1 MSYNLNIR
9 KLEFFKDEYKNC
21 IFISNI
27 KYTWQFILDNKPR
40 TVILIYTKFF
50 GKRVIYLDNKQ
61 IYNSSKYTYN
71 FNFSFPIEFHNITIT
86 QKDYFYTLKINN
98 ISFNNILNDL
108 KLKKFNIL
116 EDTYKEKQ
124 KEKKL
129 KQLKKRKN
137 RLLLEA
143 INNFNKKDKIH
154 EINLSQDE
162 KKSKKE
168 EKEEK
173 EEESNEDEDSNTI
186 HQSFEIHRKISS
198 IINNGL
204 NNINNINNSSLNYN
218 NKSVSKISDTSNKIF
233 KDKNSFWYKDNNNN
247 NNKSFF
253 NYKKKSFKSLKKN
266 KKNKKNKFNLS
277 EKAKFKTYENMNSS
291 LNEMIDFDLLENGL
305 NASGERNGNIFRN
318 NLYSS
323 NNRSFFDKGS
333 LTTQSN

>member
-40 TVILIYTKFF
+40 TVILIYIKFF

-71 FNFSFPIEFHNITIT
+71 FNVSFPIEFHNITIT

-129 KQLKKRKN
+129 KKLKKRKN

-162 KKSKKE
+162 RKSK
-168 EKEEK
+168 KEEK

-186 HQSFEIHRKISS
+186 HQSFEIHKAISS
-198 IINNGL
+198 MIDNGL
-204 NNINNINNSSLNYN
+204 YNINNINNSNLNN
-218 NKSVSKISDTSNKIF
+218 NKSVSKISDASNNIF
-233 KDKNSFWYKDNNNN
+233 KDKRSFWYKDNN
-247 NNKSFF
+247 KSFF
-253 NYKKKSFKSLKKN
+253 NKRKSFKGLKKN
-266 KKNKKNKFNLS
+266 KKNKKNKFNPS

-305 NASGERNGNIFRN
+305 NVSGERNGTIFRN

>member
-98 ISFNNILNDL
+98 ISFSNILNDL

-129 KQLKKRKN
+129 KKLKKRKN

-162 KKSKKE
+162 RKKNKE
-168 EKEEK
+168 EKEK

-186 HQSFEIHRKISS
+186 HQSFEIHKKISS
-198 IINNGL
+198 MINNGL
-204 NNINNINNSSLNYN
+204 YNINNINNNNNLNNQKSDISSNA
-218 NKSVSKISDTSNKIF
+218 F
-233 KDKNSFWYKDNNNN
+233 KDKGSFWYKDNN
-247 NNKSFF
+247 KSFF
-253 NYKKKSFKSLKKN
+253 KKKKSFKSLKKN
-266 KKNKKNKFNLS
+266 KKNKFYPN

-291 LNEMIDFDLLENGL
+291 LNEMIDFDLLGNDL
-305 NASGERNGNIFRN
+305 NASGERNGIIFRN

>member
-9 KLEFFKDEYKNC
+9 KLEFFKDEFKNC

-71 FNFSFPIEFHNITIT
+71 FTVSFPIEFHNITIT

-98 ISFNNILNDL
+98 ISFSNILNDL

-129 KQLKKRKN
+129 KKLKKRKN

-162 KKSKKE
+162 KNKKSN
-168 EKEEK
+168 
-173 EEESNEDEDSNTI
+173 EESNENIKDNEDEDEDTI
-186 HQSFEIHRKISS
+186 HQSFEIHQKISS
-198 IINNGL
+198 MISNGL
-204 NNINNINNSSLNYN
+204 YNINNINNNNNSMNNLSN
-218 NKSVSKISDTSNKIF
+218 NKSVSKISNTSNNIF
-233 KDKNSFWYKDNNNN
+233 KDKNNFWYKDNN
-247 NNKSFF
+247 KSFY
-253 NYKKKSFKSLKKN
+253 NQKKSFKSLKKN
-266 KKNKKNKFNLS
+266 KNKKNKFNNPS

-291 LNEMIDFDLLENGL
+291 LNEMIDLDLLENGL
-305 NASGERNGNIFRN
+305 NASGERTGTIFRN

>member
-71 FNFSFPIEFHNITIT
+71 FNVSFPIEFHNITIT

-98 ISFNNILNDL
+98 ISFSNILNDL

-129 KQLKKRKN
+129 KKLKKRKN

-162 KKSKKE
+162 RKKNKE
-168 EKEEK
+168 EKEK

-186 HQSFEIHRKISS
+186 HQSFEIHNKISS
-198 IINNGL
+198 MINNGL
-204 NNINNINNSSLNYN
+204 YNIDNINNNNLNYN
-218 NKSVSKISDTSNKIF
+218 KSISKISDISNNAF
-233 KDKNSFWYKDNNNN
+233 KDKGNFWYKDNN
-247 NNKSFF
+247 KSFF
-253 NYKKKSFKSLKKN
+253 NKKKSFKSLKKN
-266 KKNKKNKFNLS
+266 KRNKFYPN

-291 LNEMIDFDLLENGL
+291 LNEMIDFDLLGNDL
-305 NASGERNGNIFRN
+305 NTSGERNGINFRN

>member
-27 KYTWQFILDNKPR
+27 KYIWQFILDNKPR

-61 IYNSSKYTYN
+61 IYNSSKYTFN
-71 FNFSFPIEFHNITIT
+71 FNVSFPIEFHNITIS

-116 EDTYKEKQ
+116 EDTYKENQ

-129 KQLKKRKN
+129 KKLKKRKN

-162 KKSKKE
+162 RKKG
-168 EKEEK
+168 EK
-173 EEESNEDEDSNTI
+173 EEESNEDEDSKTI
-186 HQSFEIHRKISS
+186 HQSFEIHDQALY
-198 IINNGL
+198 NNNY
-204 NNINNINNSSLNYN
+204 NNINNFNNNNSIS
-218 NKSVSKISDTSNKIF
+218 KISKISDTSSNIFF
-233 KDKNSFWYKDNNNN
+233 KDKGSFWSKD

-253 NYKKKSFKSLKKN
+253 NKKKSLKKN
-266 KKNKKNKFNLS
+266 NKKNKFNPS

-291 LNEMIDFDLLENGL
+291 LNEMIDFDLLGNDI
-305 NASGERNGNIFRN
+305 NASDERNGNIFRN

>member
-9 KLEFFKDEYKNC
+9 KLEFFKDEFKNC

-71 FNFSFPIEFHNITIT
+71 FKVSFPIEFHNITIS

-124 KEKKL
+124 KQKKL
-129 KQLKKRKN
+129 RRLKKRKN
-137 RLLLEA
+137 RLLQKAL
-143 INNFNKKDKIH
+143 NNFNEKDKIH

-162 KKSKKE
+162 RKNK
-168 EKEEK
+168 KEEK
-173 EEESNEDEDSNTI
+173 EEESNEDEDSKTI
-186 HQSFEIHRKISS
+186 HESFEIHNKVSS
-198 IINNGL
+198 LINNGL
-204 NNINNINNSSLNYN
+204 YNINNN
-218 NKSVSKISDTSNKIF
+218 NKLNNTQINTNTLSRMSDSSNNIF
-233 KDKNSFWYKDNNNN
+233 KDKGSFWSKDNNY
-247 NNKSFF
+247 KSFF
-253 NYKKKSFKSLKKN
+253 NNKKKSFKRN
-266 KKNKKNKFNLS
+266 KKNRFNPS

-291 LNEMIDFDLLENGL
+291 LNEMIDFDLLGNDS
-305 NASGERNGNIFRN
+305 NISGERNGNIIRN

>member
-61 IYNSSKYTYN
+61 IFNSSKYTYN
-71 FNFSFPIEFHNITIT
+71 FNFSFPIEFYNITIT

-98 ISFNNILNDL
+98 ISFSNILNDL
-108 KLKKFNIL
+108 KLKK
-116 EDTYKEKQ
+116 
-124 KEKKL
+124 
-129 KQLKKRKN
+129 LKKRKN

-162 KKSKKE
+162 RKKNKE
-168 EKEEK
+168 EKEK

-186 HQSFEIHRKISS
+186 HQSFEIHNKISS
-198 IINNGL
+198 MINNGL
-204 NNINNINNSSLNYN
+204 YNIDNINNNNLNYN
-218 NKSVSKISDTSNKIF
+218 KSISKISDISNNAF
-233 KDKNSFWYKDNNNN
+233 KDKGNFWYKDNN
-247 NNKSFF
+247 KSFF
-253 NYKKKSFKSLKKN
+253 NKKKSFKSLKKN
-266 KKNKKNKFNLS
+266 KRNKFYPN

-291 LNEMIDFDLLENGL
+291 LNEMIDFDLLGNDL
-305 NASGERNGNIFRN
+305 NTSGERNGIIFRN

>member
-98 ISFNNILNDL
+98 ISFSNILNDL

-124 KEKKL
+124 KEKKI
-129 KQLKKRKN
+129 KK
-137 RLLLEA
+137 
-143 INNFNKKDKIH
+143 I
-154 EINLSQDE
+154 E
-162 KKSKKE
+162 K
-168 EKEEK
+168 
-173 EEESNEDEDSNTI
+173 
-186 HQSFEIHRKISS
+186 
-198 IINNGL
+198 
-204 NNINNINNSSLNYN
+204 
-218 NKSVSKISDTSNKIF
+218 
-233 KDKNSFWYKDNNNN
+233 
-247 NNKSFF
+247 
-253 NYKKKSFKSLKKN
+253 KKKSFITRSN
-266 KKNKKNKFNLS
+266 K
-277 EKAKFKTYENMNSS
+277 
-291 LNEMIDFDLLENGL
+291 
-305 NASGERNGNIFRN
+305 
-318 NLYSS
+318 
-323 NNRSFFDKGS
+323 
-333 LTTQSN
+333 